1 MSATITRL
9 WQKIKS
15 RSYFG
20 GSINY
25 SFWLKLAAGVLLMGV
40 PTIVWLKKS
49 FLRHKPIDNP
59 SLSQRCR
66 LLREKIEANGGPNNA
81 ALVFTVTRDIIYEQ
95 SQIPFVCQQWL
106 PYVKNRNVE
115 ANKQDRSYL
124 ARMMRFFGA
133 GKNQEVIRL
142 DSLSSDGRK
151 T

>member
-40 PTIVWLKKS
+40 PAIFWLKKS

-59 SLSQRCR
+59 SLS
-66 LLREKIEANGGPNNA
+66 
-81 ALVFTVTRDIIYEQ
+81 
-95 SQIPFVCQQWL
+95 
-106 PYVKNRNVE
+106 
-115 ANKQDRSYL
+115 
-124 ARMMRFFGA
+124 
-133 GKNQEVIRL
+133 
-142 DSLSSDGRK
+142 
-151 T
+151 